1 MADITTIT
9 FDGEDTPGTQGGR
22 IKQALD
28 DVLAGKHKL
37 SDDIAAIEGMSG
49 QLYRQLINNLVA
61 LTPDARYLETGSL
74 KGSTS
79 CSAMYK
85 NKVTATCIE
94 NFHWDYRDLFYKNT
108 SSVLTNDIQFR
119 HIESDFRAVDYKNI
133 GKYNIYM
140 FDGPH
145 EHHDQYDGV
154 CIAQPALDDSYIL
167 IVDDWNW
174 ANVQNGTW
182 DALRDLGYG
191 LISKLEI
198 KTTDDNTYPKI
209 ADHFSDWHNGYLI
222 AAIEKE

>member
-9 FDGEDTPGTQGGR
+9 FEGEDGRKTPGSR

-28 DVLAGKHKL
+28 YTLTGKNVL
-37 SDDIAAIEGMSG
+37 SENISSIEGMSG
-49 QLYRQLINNLVA
+49 QLYRRLINTLVS

-74 KGSTS
+74 KGSTI
-79 CSAMYK
+79 CSAMYN

-108 SSVLTNDIQFR
+108 QSVLTDDIQFR
-119 HIESDFRAVDYKNI
+119 HIDSDFRAIDYNNI

-140 FDGPH
+140 FDGSH
-145 EHHDQYDGV
+145 SERDQYDGV
-154 CIAQPALDDSYIL
+154 VMTQDALDNEYIL

-174 ANVQNGTW
+174 ADVQNGTW
-182 DALRDLGYG
+182 DALRDLDAE
-191 LISKLEI
+191 LLSKLEI
-198 KTTDDNTYPKI
+198 KTTDDYSYPKI

-222 AAIEKE
+222 AVIKK